1 MGEEIINTPKD
12 IAETFN
18 SHFASVG
25 EKLAF
30 DIPPSAVKPEV
41 YVEPAQTTFSMRS
54 PTVNAVFKK
63 LKAINERKAACLDKI
78 PCKLLKIAAEVIAPS
93 LTQIFV
99 KL

>member
-1 MGEEIINTPKD
+1 M
-12 IAETFN
+12 
-18 SHFASVG
+18 G

-41 YVEPAQTTFSMRS
+41 YIEQAQTTFSMRS

-63 LKAINERKAACLDKI
+63 LKAINERKAAGPDKV

-93 LTQIFV
+93 LTQIFNKAIGASIFPDDW
-99 KL
+99 KLARVRYSNF